1 MTIYIYGN
9 WKMELS
15 REEAVQLGS
24 YVDNRCQGLLGNV
37 EVCLFPALPLL
48 DLVSQSMRS
57 DSAISLGAQNIHW
70 ELNGAY
76 TGETSVNM
84 LPNKCQTVLVGHSER
99 RSMFHE
105 SDANINR
112 KILTI
117 SSEGLKVV
125 LCVGENMDQMEEKLA
140 CSVIKG
146 QIEAALNGV
155 EQFIEGQILFAYE
168 PTWAIGSGM
177 AASPEIV
184 NCRAGLI
191 KRTVRSMG
199 VVCDSDSI
207 PVLYGGSVNQ
217 DNACS
222 YLTQENIEG
231 LLIGGASLNGER
243 FLNIIETARDL

>member
-37 EVCLFPALPLL
+37 EVCLLPALPLL

-125 LCVGENMDQMEEKLA
+125 LCVGENMDQMEEKLRGWRQELK
-140 CSVIKG
+140 KG
-146 QIEAALNGV
+146 GV
-155 EQFIEGQILFAYE
+155 DK
-168 PTWAIGSGM
+168 P
-177 AASPEIV
+177 
-184 NCRAGLI
+184 
-191 KRTVRSMG
+191 K
-199 VVCDSDSI
+199 
-207 PVLYGGSVNQ
+207 
-217 DNACS
+217 
-222 YLTQENIEG
+222 
-231 LLIGGASLNGER
+231 
-243 FLNIIETARDL
+243 